1 MINVTINIESVFAQF
16 NSVDELKEV
25 TNSVV
30 AQVKAAYDARFAE
43 LQGKAKDEEKPT
55 EILVSMSGSGEKTT
69 TKPTKTA
76 KQTKK
81 ETPKAEKPTKEPVK
95 QTAPKNTKKFD
106 VKTEDKTERKPREEV
121 KQVSIS
127 SLTKAQIKAMDIKFE
142 QYSEKCMFLT
152 GDTRCIK
159 DEIMAT
165 KGAHWNRSRQGW
177 FVKNDTA
184 KELAKAL
191 KIKIA

>member
-16 NSVDELKEV
+16 NSIDELKEV
-25 TNSVV
+25 ANSVV
-30 AQVKAAYDARFAE
+30 AQVKAAYEARFVE
-43 LQGKAKDEEKPT
+43 LQDKAKDEEKPT
-55 EILVSMSGSGEKTT
+55 EILVSMSGSGEKTA

-76 KQTKK
+76 KQNKK
-81 ETPKAEKPTKEPVK
+81 EAPKAEKPTKEPIK
-95 QTAPKNTKKFD
+95 QTTSKNTKKSD

-127 SLTKAQIKAMDIKFE
+127 SLTKAQIKAMNIKFE

-165 KGAHWNRSRQGW
+165 NGAHWNRSRQGW